1 MILIIVLNLRIQ
13 THWFSKKNQ
22 EKKIKKNIMLKPKR
36 KYVSN
41 YFVFQRNQITCNIYH
56 MYNLVT
62 DSDTKGV
69 RFPLT
74 RLDPVGETTKTGDLR
89 RSRRGRAKIPSCCKC
104 CA

>member
-56 MYNLVT
+56 MYNPVT
-62 DSDTKGV
+62 DSGKCSVPIDWV
-69 RFPLT
+69 R
-74 RLDPVGETTKTGDLR
+74 
-89 RSRRGRAKIPSCCKC
+89 SC
-104 CA
+104 